1 MERVLKLIGQFVFLT
16 SGNDLAMEGNPIK
29 GFIYNKTKL
38 TLLRVNRK
46 GMAIVE
52 DSNKNI
58 YSVPPSNVEDYNYVN
73 N

>member
-16 SGNDLAMEGNPIK
+16 SDNDLAMNGNPIK
-29 GFIYNKTKL
+29 GFINDKTKL
-38 TLLRVNRK
+38 ILLRVNKK

-52 DSNKNI
+52 DTNKNI
-58 YSVPPSNVEDYNYVN
+58 YSVPPSNIEDYNYVN